1 MNLAIVSVFG
11 IFLAFIIVSVI
22 AGLIVYTAIY
32 NARIRKR
39 LSQGVTTGRQWPQPK
54 SIVMIILIVALSIIC
69 VISVIRG
76 FKRTITP
83 PVNINNIGY
92 AESFLSYELKDSQ
105 FEHYIEAYETGKL
118 SGYTLT
124 EATEDEFSYKY
135 FRSESY
141 FDLIH
146 PSFVLFVEY
155 TGNDDFKGYSDSI
168 AISYGSEGGVSGFE
182 CGETSDYFCV
192 IGNVNH
198 LEGHDVTYT
207 LNLFGT
213 ESDAFDE
220 YDRITSSDNMDEPVL
235 NAQKSI
241 TFVTTEESVLICK

>member
-1 MNLAIVSVFG
+1 MNLAIISVFG

-22 AGLIVYTAIY
+22 AGVIVYTAIY
-32 NARIRKR
+32 NAKIKKR
-39 LSQGVTTGRQWPQPK
+39 LAQGITTGRQWPQPK
-54 SIVMIILIVALSIIC
+54 SIVMIILIVALGIIC
-69 VISVIRG
+69 VISIIKG
-76 FKRTITP
+76 FKRTNTLH
-83 PVNINNIGY
+83 VNMNNIGY

-118 SGYTLT
+118 NGYTLT

-155 TGNDDFKGYSDSI
+155 TGNDDFKGYSDSV
-168 AISYGSEGGVSGFE
+168 AISYGSGAGASGFE

-198 LEGHDVTYT
+198 LEGHDVTYQ
-207 LNLFGT
+207 LNLHKT
-213 ESDAFDE
+213 EADALSYFE
-220 YDRITSSDNMDEPVL
+220 NITYENEPETL
-235 NAQKSI
+235 SNDKKSI
-241 TFVTTEESVLICK
+241 IFTTTEDSIIVLK

>member
-22 AGLIVYTAIY
+22 AGVIVYTALY
-32 NARIRKR
+32 NAKIKR
-39 LSQGVTTGRQWPQPK
+39 RLEQGITTGRQWPQPK
-54 SIVMIILIVALSIIC
+54 NIVLIILIVALSIIC
-69 VISVIRG
+69 VISVIKG
-76 FKRTITP
+76 FKRTNTP

-92 AESFLSYELKDSQ
+92 AESYLSYELKDSQ
-105 FEHYIEAYETGKL
+105 FEHYMEAYETGKL

-124 EATEDEFSYKY
+124 EATEDEFTYKY

-146 PSFVLFVEY
+146 PSFVLFIEY

-168 AISYGSEGGVSGFE
+168 AISYGSEAGVSGFE
-182 CGETSDYFCV
+182 CGEASDYFCV

-198 LEGHDVTYT
+198 LEGHAVTYQ
-207 LNLFGT
+207 LNLHKT
-213 ESDAFDE
+213 EADAISYFENSNDSNDTQALSVDE
-220 YDRITSSDNMDEPVL
+220 
-235 NAQKSI
+235 KSI
-241 TFVTTEESVLICK
+241 ILSTTEDSIFVLK

>member
-22 AGLIVYTAIY
+22 AGVIVYTAIY
-32 NARIRKR
+32 NARIKKR

-54 SIVMIILIVALSIIC
+54 SIVMIILIVALGIIC
-69 VISVIRG
+69 VVSVING
-76 FKRTITP
+76 FSRTRNN

-105 FEHYIEAYETGKL
+105 FEHYIDAYETGKL

-135 FRSESY
+135 FRSENY

-168 AISYGSEGGVSGFE
+168 AISYGSEGGASGFE

-198 LEGHDVTYT
+198 LEGHAVTYQ
-207 LNLFGT
+207 LNLHKT
-213 ESDAFDE
+213 EADALSYF
-220 YDRITSSDNMDEPVL
+220 DNMTDENEL
-235 NAQKSI
+235 EAFSSGEKSI
-241 TFVTTEESVLICK
+241 IFTTTEDSILVLK